1 MKAMA
6 STRCVRYGIALV
18 TLLTAGTL
26 GAAGLKIDLPTE
38 TAVLKQGPGFELT
51 NTQCSICHSAE
62 YIISQPRGKPLAF
75 WKAEVEKMKKAYGA
89 PIPDDDIQPV
99 ADYLTRNYGA
109 EAAK

>member
-1 MKAMA
+1 MKAMTN
-6 STRCVRYGIALV
+6 TRCTRYGIALAA
-18 TLLTAGTL
+18 LLAAGAP
-26 GAAGLKIDLPTE
+26 GAAGLRIDLPQE
-38 TAVLKQGPGFELT
+38 TATLKQGPGFDLT
-51 NTQCSICHSAE
+51 NAQCSICHSAE

-109 EAAK
+109 DAAK